1 MTATLTTSSGPGI
14 LRRPYALTTAGSWS
28 LVFLAAFESL
38 AVTTIMPIV
47 TDDLNGRGLYSL
59 AFAATLA
66 AGVVGMVVSGAWA
79 DSRGPAA
86 PLLTAI
92 GLFALGLLVAGTAPA
107 MTVFVAGRFLQGLG
121 AGGIT
126 VSLYVLIAKVYPPAL
141 HVKIFGAYASAW
153 VLPSM
158 IGPFAAGL
166 VADVFS
172 WHWVFLGV
180 VVLVAA
186 ALAMIAPSLR
196 GHRPDV
202 PRGPAF
208 DGRRLA
214 AAAVVAAAVVAL
226 SSGAELD
233 QRLAWALAPVAILV
247 IGLTARGLFPPGT
260 YRARPGLP
268 AVVLLCAAAGAVF
281 FGTEVYLPLL
291 LQERYGLP
299 AWLSGITLT
308 AAAVAWA
315 LASAVQGRLADR
327 LRPATAMHW
336 GAGLLAAGAFTVL
349 ATAALALPAAAPALP
364 AAAAALG
371 WFLAGAGMGT
381 LYPRISALVLAKS
394 EPGQEGFNTS
404 AKAIADSLAGSVSLA
419 LTGLIF
425 AGLGDAATRTP
436 YLGVLVFTGA
446 ISLSVLWLS
455 TRTRA

>member
-1 MTATLTTSSGPGI
+1 MSATLIETAPSPGI

-47 TDDLNGRGLYSL
+47 TDDLDGRGLYSL

-66 AGVVGMVVSGAWA
+66 AGVVGMVVSGGWA

-92 GLFALGLLVAGTAPA
+92 GLFALGLVVAGTAPT
-107 MTVFVAGRFLQGLG
+107 MTVFVTGRFLQGLG

-126 VSLYVLIAKVYPPAL
+126 VTLYVLIAKVYPPGL

-158 IGPFAAGL
+158 IGPFAAGV
-166 VADVFS
+166 VADVLS

-180 VVLVAA
+180 VVLVAV
-186 ALAMIAPSLR
+186 ALAMVAPSLR
-196 GHRPDV
+196 GHRPET
-202 PRGPAF
+202 PRGPVF
-208 DGRRLA
+208 DGRRVA
-214 AAAVVAAAVVAL
+214 AAAVVAVGVVGL
-226 SSGAELD
+226 SSSAEVD
-233 QRLAWALAPVAILV
+233 GRLAWGLAPLAILT
-247 IGLTARGLFPPGT
+247 IGLAGRGLFPPGT
-260 YRARPGLP
+260 YQIRPGLP
-268 AVVLLCAAAGAVF
+268 AVVVLCGAAGAVF

-315 LASAVQGRLADR
+315 LASAVQGRLDQR
-327 LRPATAMHW
+327 LAPAVAMRW
-336 GAGLLAAGAFTVL
+336 GGGLLSAGAITVL
-349 ATAALALPAAAPALP
+349 LTAALTLPPAMAAI
-364 AAAAALG
+364 G

-394 EPGQEGFNTS
+394 APGQEGFNTS
-404 AKAIADSLAGSVSLA
+404 AKSISDSVAGSVSLA

-425 AGLGDAATRTP
+425 AGLGDAETRTP
-436 YLGVLVFTGA
+436 YLGVLVFTSV
-446 ISLSVLWLS
+446 ISLAVLLLS
-455 TRTRA
+455 ARTEA